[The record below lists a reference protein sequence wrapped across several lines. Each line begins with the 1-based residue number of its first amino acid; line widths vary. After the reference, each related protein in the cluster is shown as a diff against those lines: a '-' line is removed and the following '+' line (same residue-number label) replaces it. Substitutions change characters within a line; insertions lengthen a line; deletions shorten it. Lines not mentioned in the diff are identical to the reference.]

1 MQETRKPQKEEKRSL
16 EKKDTENMEM
26 KKPEEQAKPKKK
38 KIISVVRPQ
47 NATSKEAKEFTKNQ
61 GQKKDRP
68 SRGNGRPARRT
79 NYTTQKAIA
88 IPIIFSDTATAFS
101 LFSIFSFF
109 STFKDFHWFSFFTD
123 L

>member
-1 MQETRKPQKEEKRSL
+1 MHHFRRICQEKH
-16 EKKDTENMEM
+16 
-26 KKPEEQAKPKKK
+26 AW
-38 KIISVVRPQ
+38 
-47 NATSKEAKEFTKNQ
+47 
-61 GQKKDRP
+61 
-68 SRGNGRPARRT
+68 RT

>member
-1 MQETRKPQKEEKRSL
+1 M

-68 SRGNGRPARRT
+68 SR
-79 NYTTQKAIA
+79 
-88 IPIIFSDTATAFS
+88 
-101 LFSIFSFF
+101 
-109 STFKDFHWFSFFTD
+109 
-123 L
+123 

>member
-68 SRGNGRPARRT
+68 SRGNGRPEGNRNGNGEARTVRT
-79 NYTTQKAIA
+79 VETE
-88 IPIIFSDTATAFS
+88 TAEMEIVRTAMETVRRES
-101 LFSIFSFF
+101 AV
-109 STFKDFHWFSFFTD
+109 ST
-123 L
+123 